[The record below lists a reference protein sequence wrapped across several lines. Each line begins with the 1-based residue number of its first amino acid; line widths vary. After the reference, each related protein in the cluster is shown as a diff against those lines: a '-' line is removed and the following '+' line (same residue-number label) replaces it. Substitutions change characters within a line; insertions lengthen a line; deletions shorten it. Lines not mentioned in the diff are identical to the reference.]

1 MLVAVPSPITVTA
14 TVPNFLPGA
23 LLSGEN
29 ARLKVT
35 SGAL

>member
-1 MLVAVPSPITVTA
+1 MLVAVPSPVALTA
-14 TVPNFLPGA
+14 SVPNFLPGA
-23 LLSGEN
+23 LLSGDN